1 MRPRISIRGCDRC
14 VHPLV
19 GWLVH
24 PLVTRY
30 FLFHSDQLR
39 AALENS
45 VQLWASLDNSWVGN
59 AFVKIAKNG
68 VMQDE
73 GAS

>member
-24 PLVTRY
+24 PFVTRY
-30 FLFHSDQLR
+30 FFFHSDQLR

>member
-1 MRPRISIRGCDRC
+1 MRPCISIRGCDRY

-45 VQLWASLDNSWVGN
+45 WVGN

-68 VMQDE
+68 IMQDE